1 MTVDGTEEGCRGIPQ
16 FVAGTPEPSMMRSQ
30 ESPAS
35 SPIPDKQFNKNEE
48 GKESPPIGAPRL
60 PDLRFTTASSADV
73 TVQHIGAAEN
83 AATSKAWLNNAMRM
97 GDDWHFTGVFVLVN
111 AFTDCS

>member
-1 MTVDGTEEGCRGIPQ
+1 MQSAHLPGADVRDISPPNMHRVSSFNVIMTVDGTEEGCRGIPQ

-83 AATSKAWLNNAMRM
+83 AATS
-97 GDDWHFTGVFVLVN
+97 
-111 AFTDCS
+111 